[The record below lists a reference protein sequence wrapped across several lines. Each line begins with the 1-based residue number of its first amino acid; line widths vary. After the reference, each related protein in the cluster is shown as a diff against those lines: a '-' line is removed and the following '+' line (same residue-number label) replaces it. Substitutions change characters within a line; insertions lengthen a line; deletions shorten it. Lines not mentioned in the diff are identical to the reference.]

1 MRRRLSFL
9 LAGALLVAA
18 CGDGAAQ
25 TPSPSPSATPV
36 PSDIFA
42 ESPSP
47 SDAASLAPDV
57 SAAPS
62 APVDGSTYTVKAKDT
77 MWGIAKELGV
87 TVDALKAANPTV
99 DPLKMRIGSVLIIP
113 PK

>member
-18 CGDGAAQ
+18 CGGGAVL

-47 SDAASLAPDV
+47 SEAASLAPDV

-62 APVDGSTYTVKAKDT
+62 APAGGLTYTVKPGDQ
-77 MWGIAKELGV
+77 MIPIAKEFGV
-87 TVDALKAANPTV
+87 TVAALKAANPTV
-99 DPLKMRIGSVLIIP
+99 DPTKMRIGSVLIIP